1 MFKSPLDL
9 SLAST
14 QTPTGLWET
23 RGTNSVTLAK
33 PEVALALLC
42 INDQKKMKFVHISVA
57 RDPPPPRR
65 ISVYMY
71 LCRYTKYI
79 QDMSPETRQNLMV
92 PPT

>member
-14 QTPTGLWET
+14 QTPTGFWET

-42 INDQKKMKFVHISVA
+42 INDQKKMKSVHISVA
-57 RDPPPPRR
+57 RDPPRPTQENQCLH
-65 ISVYMY
+65 V
-71 LCRYTKYI
+71 
-79 QDMSPETRQNLMV
+79 LM
-92 PPT
+92 

>member
-42 INDQKKMKFVHISVA
+42 INDQKKMKSVHISVA
-57 RDPPPPRR
+57 RDPPAQENQCLH
-65 ISVYMY
+65 V
-71 LCRYTKYI
+71 
-79 QDMSPETRQNLMV
+79 LM
-92 PPT
+92 